1 MKCILKPLNNEYAG
15 DLIWMHPYFYPKS
28 ELNKGI
34 GYLEKEGYQ
43 ISLLQSGYGIMF
55 KTDKKKD
62 DIDLLVNF
70 MNAFPWMD
78 FVISRS
84 KKDIALEV
92 EKLNTQLVLL
102 PLSRIEIFNNIHTPE
117 FSIFCPG
124 ELDIDK
130 ISVPTLIEGSNKFV
144 KDIDKINNINFRNF
158 ITYSTQITIEVFKEK
173 PILILRDN
181 ISFETYI
188 NLNQIEDAELIRN
201 YSNKAESIMDVIKF
215 RFCNYTLPEKLP
227 SRAGQC
233 YNNYTTALVYFPTHG
248 LGFFQAREVEL
259 KSIVKGIGLSVDKG
273 AYLEVQSHPLLYK
286 KLNETGKLAKHAL
299 RLNSMILESDDN
311 TNKFVQ
317 IMTLLE
323 FIGEP
328 DKYGRFKQM
337 KSKLIA
343 LIAKNKTEY
352 HRISRR
358 LEEITAGLKDSND
371 KRTPGIRTSIVH
383 NGERLEEII
392 SSKVDRI
399 KLFKELEGYVRINI
413 EHMIK
418 NCHLT
423 WEQFDNLRKNKRDK
437 LLNNK
442 IN

>member
-1 MKCILKPLNNEYAG
+1 MKCILKPLNNGYAG

-55 KTDKKKD
+55 KTDRKKD
-62 DIDLLVNF
+62 DIDLLVDF
-70 MNAFPWMD
+70 KNAFWWMD
-78 FVISRS
+78 FIISHS
-84 KKDIALEV
+84 KKDIALEI
-92 EKLNTQLVLL
+92 EKLNAQLVLL
-102 PLSRIEIFNNIHTPE
+102 PLSRIEILNNIHTPE

-130 ISVPTLIEGSNKFV
+130 ISIPTLIEDSNKFV

-181 ISFETYI
+181 IPFDTYI
-188 NLNQIEDAELIRN
+188 NLNQIEDAELIRS

-215 RFCNYTLPEKLP
+215 RFCNYTVTELLP
-227 SRAGQC
+227 SKAGQW
-233 YNNYTTALVYFPTHG
+233 NNKYSTALVYFPTNR
-248 LGFFQAREVEL
+248 LGFFQARDVEL
-259 KSIVKGIGLSVDKG
+259 KSIVKGIGLSIDKG
-273 AYLEVQSHPLLYK
+273 AHLEVQYHTLFYK
-286 KLNETGKLAKHAL
+286 KLDETGNIAKHAL
-299 RLNSMILESDDN
+299 RLNTMILESDDD

-328 DKYGRFKQM
+328 YKYEKFKQL

-343 LIAKNKTEY
+343 LIANNKTEF
-352 HRISRR
+352 HQLSSRFKE
-358 LEEITAGLKDSND
+358 LTAGLEDSNI
-371 KRTPGIRTSIVH
+371 PGIRTSIIH
-383 NGERLEEII
+383 NGKRIEEII
-392 SSKVDRI
+392 SSKEDRI
-399 KLFKELEGYVRINI
+399 KLFKELEQYVRINI
-413 EHMIK
+413 EYMIE

-423 WEQFDNLRKNKRDK
+423 WEEFDNLRIKKRNE

-442 IN
+442 